1 MNRWIIAYTVGCA
14 GLVGFICF
22 LLWAYNDF
30 NGLGISWQGMAAVI
44 VGSALATALSIGLM
58 AAVFWSNR
66 AGYDESAYEA
76 QASPVKVPAG
86 K

>member
-1 MNRWIIAYTVGCA
+1 MRRWIIAYTLSSA

-44 VGSALATALSIGLM
+44 AGSVLASALSIGLM
-58 AAVFWSNR
+58 AAVFFSNR
-66 AGYDESAYEA
+66 AGFDESAYDA
-76 QASPVKVPAG
+76 QSVKVNVPTAM
-86 K
+86 

>member
-1 MNRWIIAYTVGCA
+1 MKRWIIAYTLSSA

-44 VGSALATALSIGLM
+44 VGSSLATALSIGLM
-58 AAVFWSNR
+58 AAVFWSHR
-66 AGYDESAYEA
+66 AGFDESAYDA
-76 QASPVKVPAG
+76 RRGDQ
-86 K
+86 